1 MKTEKTTV
9 IDLTTDTGAN
19 VLAWINHAGQ
29 VFAKG
34 RTRKGGRWVAVLD
47 SVYPPGQ
54 PCSPSATELVLGR
67 AIDALAH
74 VATGTEENDAPLEAI
89 RTGLAALISDRA
101 TAGKGDI
108 RIESAHAVAK
118 ALRGSIV
125 ERFDVRVETTVT
137 TRNVNIAN
145 GIVAFESGEATH
157 EETVALFQRLLDT
170 GTIHHLQGSYQ
181 RTMQALIDA
190 GEVTVTS
197 DSDPATGI
205 EYGTAS

>member
-1 MKTEKTTV
+1 MKTDKTTV

-19 VLAWINHAGQ
+19 VLAWINHGGQ
-29 VFAKG
+29 VYARG
-34 RTRKGGRWVAVLD
+34 RTRRGGRWVAVLD
-47 SVYPPGQ
+47 TVYPAGH
-54 PCSPSATELVLGR
+54 PCSPSATELALGR

-74 VATGTEENDAPLEAI
+74 LATGTEENDAPLEAI

-108 RIESAHAVAK
+108 RIGTAHEVAK

-125 ERFDVRVETTVT
+125 ENFDVRREEKLLRTLPSITD
-137 TRNVNIAN
+137 

-197 DSDPATGI
+197 DADPATGV
-205 EYGTAS
+205 EYGTQS

>member
-19 VLAWINHAGQ
+19 VLAWINHGGQ
-29 VFAKG
+29 VYAKG
-34 RTRKGGRWVAVLD
+34 RTRRGGRWVAVLD
-47 SVYPPGQ
+47 TVYPAKH
-54 PCSPSATELVLGR
+54 PCSPSETELALGR
-67 AIDALAH
+67 AISALAH

-89 RTGLAALISDRA
+89 RTGIAALISDRA

-108 RIESAHAVAK
+108 RIESAHEVAK
-118 ALRGSIV
+118 ALFCSIV
-125 ERFDVRVETTVT
+125 EDFDVRSEETAI
-137 TRNVNIAN
+137 RNFPSITD
-145 GIVAFESGEATH
+145 GIVAFEGGNMTH
-157 EETVALFQRLLDT
+157 EDTVALFQRLLDT
-170 GTIHHLQGSYQ
+170 GIIHHLQGSYQ

>member
-47 SVYPPGQ
+47 SVYPAGH
-54 PCSPSATELVLGR
+54 PCSPSATELALGR

-137 TRNVNIAN
+137 TRSVNIAD